1 MKHLKRLLNWKI
13 SILKRFYYWIK
24 SFFKTTYTIH
34 VSYDSQWGN
43 ADDKVYQGV
52 RSIQKQTFKELKF
65 ITEDKRPVHIKAN
78 SGLRY
83 KIEVE

>member
-1 MKHLKRLLNWKI
+1 MKHLKKLLNWKI

-24 SFFKTTYTIH
+24 SLFTTRYTIL

-43 ADDKVYQGV
+43 ADDKIYTGV

-78 SGLRY
+78 SGLNY

>member
-1 MKHLKRLLNWKI
+1 MKHLKRLLNW
-13 SILKRFYYWIK
+13 IK
-24 SFFKTTYTIH
+24 SFFTTTYTIQ

-43 ADDKVYQGV
+43 ADDKIYTGV

-78 SGLRY
+78 SGLNY

>member
-1 MKHLKRLLNWKI
+1 MKHLKRLLNW
-13 SILKRFYYWIK
+13 IK
-24 SFFKTTYTIH
+24 SLFTTTYTIQ

-43 ADDKVYQGV
+43 ADDIFYQGV

-65 ITEDKRPVHIKAN
+65 ITEDKKPVHIKAN
-78 SGLRY
+78 SGLNY

>member
-1 MKHLKRLLNWKI
+1 MKHLKRFLSWKI

-24 SFFKTTYTIH
+24 SFFTTTYTIQ

-43 ADDKVYQGV
+43 ADDKVYTGV
-52 RSIQKQTFKELKF
+52 KSIQKQTFKELKF
-65 ITEDKRPVHIKAN
+65 ITEDKRPIHIKAN
-78 SGLRY
+78 SGLNY